1 MPLLPLRPH
10 QQVALDGLKRS
21 VSAGKRRP
29 VLLLP
34 TGAGKTVIAA
44 HMILG
49 ALSKRKRVAFCVP
62 ALSLIDQTFERF
74 RENGINPG
82 DMGVM
87 QADHHWRRPN
97 APVQICSIQTIAK
110 RGVPEVDFCIVDENH
125 LRFEAIDKWMA
136 SAPEKIFVGL
146 SATPWAKGLGDH
158 WDDLI
163 IPTSIAELIEQG
175 YLSKF
180 RVFAP
185 THPDLS
191 GVKIVAGDY
200 HEGQLSERMSGAKIV
215 ADVVGTWLE
224 KGDDQPTLCFAVDRG
239 HAQALHDQFAS
250 VGVTSAYVD
259 ANTEREERNRINS
272 LFQAG
277 EVKVIN
283 SVGTMTTGV
292 DLDVRCIIMARPT
305 KSEIL
310 FVQSIGRGLRTAPG
324 KEIATILDHSDNHLR
339 LGMVTDIYHDTLR
352 TSKGD
357 AERKE
362 KREEERATPKPFE
375 CPKCSQLV
383 PYKALECECGW
394 VSRRPNKVQVCDGE
408 LRELGATGPRMKR
421 EPAIER
427 LKREGEQAIYS
438 QLLGMQGTK
447 KDAWVGYKFERIFG
461 HKPSRFLLRDPHEP
475 SSAMRSF
482 IRSENIAWA
491 RSQPRQSEGYAH
503 AAE

>member
-34 TGAGKTVIAA
+34 TGAGKTVVAA

-49 ALSKRKRVAFCVP
+49 ALAKRNRVAFCVP
-62 ALSLIDQTFERF
+62 ALSLIDQTFSRF
-74 RENGINPG
+74 SENGIEIG

-87 QADHHWRRPN
+87 QASHPWSRPN

-110 RGVPEVDFCIVDENH
+110 RGFPEVDFVIVDEAH
-125 LRFEAIDKWMA
+125 LRFEAIERWMTEH
-136 SAPEKIFVGL
+136 PEKIFVAL
-146 SATPWAKGLGDH
+146 SATPWAKGMGDF

-163 IPTSIAELIEQG
+163 IPTSMTELIELG
-175 YLSKF
+175 WLSKF

-185 THPDLS
+185 SHPDLS

-215 ADVVGTWLE
+215 ADVVGTWLD

-239 HAQALHDQFAS
+239 HAQALHDQFSS

-259 ANTEREERNRINS
+259 ANTDREERARIIGQ
-272 LFQAG
+272 FQSGA
-277 EVKVIN
+277 VKVIC
-283 SVGTMTTGV
+283 SIGTMTTGV
-292 DLDVRCIIMARPT
+292 DVDCRCIIMARPT

-310 FVQSIGRGLRTAPG
+310 FVQCIGRGLRPAPG
-324 KEIATILDHSDNHLR
+324 KEYCKILDHSDNHLR

-357 AERKE
+357 AERK
-362 KREEERATPKPFE
+362 KAREEERATPKPFE
-375 CPKCSQLV
+375 CPQCTRLI

-394 VSRRPNKVQVCDGE
+394 VSRRPNKVQVQDGE
-408 LRELGATGPRMKR
+408 LRELGAGGPRLKR

-447 KDAWVGYKFERIFG
+447 KDGWVSHKFRALFD
-461 HKPSRFLLRDPHEP
+461 RFPPRNLARDPIEP
-475 SSAMRSF
+475 SSAMRSWV
-482 IRSENIAWA
+482 RHENIKWA
-491 RSQPRQSEGYAH
+491 RSRPQSEGYAH